1 MLVRVATGLG
11 LTNWIP
17 CRAPSPVGGL
27 RFGRCGVQ
35 RYLLEINMSPS
46 AATETGLDLLVKEA
60 IHHEALEIASIT
72 PPPAA
77 AELREKRELREAQ
90 EDRICHGYQRILPL
104 RSPSAKPGRTATYAA
119 ISAFEKHKR
128 PSRAR

>member
-1 MLVRVATGLG
+1 M
-11 LTNWIP
+11 
-17 CRAPSPVGGL
+17 
-27 RFGRCGVQ
+27 Q

-60 IHHEALEIASIT
+60 IHHEALEIASIR

-77 AELREKRELREAQ
+77 AELREKRELREEQ
-90 EDRICHGYQRILPL
+90 EDRICHGYHRILPL
-104 RSPSAKPGRTATYAA
+104 RDPAAKPGRTATYAA

-128 PSRAR
+128 PSRARELPMLV